1 MQRRSSP
8 IFLNNNS
15 VSEANAQEQL
25 TEADIGPPLVKVLFL
40 ITIYHLRNN

>member
-25 TEADIGPPLVKVLFL
+25 TEADLGLLQHPRWNAL
-40 ITIYHLRNN
+40 